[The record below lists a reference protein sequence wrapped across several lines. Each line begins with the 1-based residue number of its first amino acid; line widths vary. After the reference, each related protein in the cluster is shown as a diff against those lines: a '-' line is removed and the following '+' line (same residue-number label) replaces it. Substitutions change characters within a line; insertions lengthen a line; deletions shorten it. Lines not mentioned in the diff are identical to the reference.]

1 MDMNKTKTQLTALA
15 ALALVSSGM
24 LSSALAR
31 PLISAQSIIVNPI
44 DTALKVRVYTDRD
57 PSGNSTPGYN
67 VGDRIR
73 LFVQPNQN
81 AYVYLFNVD
90 PSGKVDLV
98 LPNRYSGGANFV
110 KANQTKVF
118 PASNDPFTFDISNDG
133 GYGVNK
139 VLALAS
145 KKQLNLNDIARFQS
159 QSSSSAG
166 GFAEVQITGEANLA
180 RALSIVVTPIPQ
192 DSWVSDTAFYT
203 VLGGTSSNNTPAPAP
218 QPAPSQGT
226 SYGSVN
232 IVTNVSGAEIFI
244 NDRRYGRAPTTVA
257 DLAPGTY
264 KVTVRARGFND
275 YTVTVTVQSTQTATV
290 TANFQ

>member
-1 MDMNKTKTQLTALA
+1 MNKTKTHLTALV
-15 ALALVSSGM
+15 ALALVSSGL
-24 LSSALAR
+24 LSSAMAR

-57 PSGNSTPGYN
+57 PSGSSTPGYN
-67 VGDRIR
+67 VGDKIR

-81 AYVYLFNVD
+81 AYIYLFNVD
-90 PSGKVDLV
+90 PNGEVAQLI
-98 LPNRYSGGANFV
+98 PNRYGGGANFV
-110 KANQTKVF
+110 KANQTKAF
-118 PASNDPFTFDISNDG
+118 PAAGDPFTFDIAAP
-133 GYGVNK
+133 YGVNK

-145 KKQLNLNDIARFQS
+145 KTALNLNDISRFQA
-159 QSSSSAG
+159 QSG
-166 GFAEVQITGEANLA
+166 TPTKFAEVQVSGEANLA

-203 VLGGTSSNNTPAPAP
+203 VLGGTSSNNTPAPVQP
-218 QPAPSQGT
+218 PAPSQGT

-232 IVTNVSGAEIFI
+232 IITNVTGAEIFI

>member
-1 MDMNKTKTQLTALA
+1 MKKNLTHLIGLST
-15 ALALVSSGM
+15 LALVSSA
-24 LSSALAR
+24 LTSAALAR

-44 DTALKVRVYTDRD
+44 ETALKVQVYTDRD
-57 PSGNSTPGYN
+57 PNGNSTPGYN

-73 LFVQPNQN
+73 LFVKPNQN
-81 AYVYLFNVD
+81 AYIYLFNVD

-98 LPNRYSGGANFV
+98 LPNKYSGGSNYV
-110 KANQTKVF
+110 KANQTKAF
-118 PASNDPFTFDISNDG
+118 PDSRDPFTFDISNEG

-145 KKQLNLNDIARFQS
+145 KKQLNINDIARFQS

-166 GFAEVQITGEANLA
+166 GFAEVRVTGEANLA

-203 VLGGTSSNNTPAPAP
+203 VLGGTSSNTTPPP
-218 QPAPSQGT
+218 QPAPGQGT

-232 IVTNVSGAEIFI
+232 IVTNFNGAEIFI

-264 KVTVRARGFND
+264 KVTVRARGFDD
-275 YTVTVTVQSTQTATV
+275 YTVTITVQSNQTASV

>member
-1 MDMNKTKTQLTALA
+1 MNKTKTHLTALA
-15 ALALVSSGM
+15 ALALVSSGL

-44 DTALKVRVYTDRD
+44 ETALKVRVYTDRD
-57 PSGNSTPGYN
+57 PSGSSTPGYN
-67 VGDRIR
+67 VGDKIR

-81 AYVYLFNVD
+81 AYIYLFNVD
-90 PSGKVDLV
+90 PSGKVDMV
-98 LPNRYSGGANFV
+98 LPNRYSGGQNYV
-110 KANQTKVF
+110 KANQVKAF
-118 PASNDPFTFDISNDG
+118 PASNDPFTFDIGNEG

-145 KKQLNLNDIARFQS
+145 KKPLNLNDIARFQT

-203 VLGGTSSNNTPAPAP
+203 VLGGTSSNNTPAP

-226 SYGSVN
+226 TYGSVN
-232 IVTNVSGAEIFI
+232 IVTNVTGAEIFI

>member
-1 MDMNKTKTQLTALA
+1 MNKTKTHLTALA
-15 ALALVSSGM
+15 ALALVSSGL

-44 DTALKVRVYTDRD
+44 ETALKVRVYTDRD
-57 PSGNSTPGYN
+57 PSGSSTPGYN
-67 VGDRIR
+67 VGDKIR

-81 AYVYLFNVD
+81 AYIYLFNVD
-90 PSGKVDLV
+90 PSGKVDMV
-98 LPNRYSGGANFV
+98 LPNRYSGGQNYV
-110 KANQTKVF
+110 KANQVKAF
-118 PASNDPFTFDISNDG
+118 PASNDPFTFDIGNEG

-145 KKQLNLNDIARFQS
+145 KKPLNLNDIARFQT

-166 GFAEVQITGEANLA
+166 GFAEVQVTGEANLA

-203 VLGGTSSNNTPAPAP
+203 VLGGTSSNNTPAPV

-232 IVTNVSGAEIFI
+232 IVTNVTGAEIFI

>member
-1 MDMNKTKTQLTALA
+1 MNKTKTQLTALA

-24 LSSALAR
+24 LSHALAR

-57 PSGNSTPGYN
+57 PSGSSTPGYN

-81 AYVYLFNVD
+81 AYIYLFNVD

-98 LPNRYSGGANFV
+98 LPNKYSGGANYV
-110 KANQTKVF
+110 KANQTKAF

-145 KKQLNLNDIARFQS
+145 KQQLNLNDIARFQT

-166 GFAEVQITGEANLA
+166 GFAEVQVTGEANLA

-203 VLGGTSSNNTPAPAP
+203 VLGGTSSNNTPAPV

-232 IVTNVSGAEIFI
+232 IVTNVTGAEIFI

>member
-1 MDMNKTKTQLTALA
+1 MNKTKTHLTALV
-15 ALALVSSGM
+15 ALALVSSGL
-24 LSSALAR
+24 LSSAMAR

-57 PSGNSTPGYN
+57 PSGSSTPGYN
-67 VGDRIR
+67 VGDKIR

-81 AYVYLFNVD
+81 AYIYLFNVD
-90 PSGKVDLV
+90 PNGEVAQLI
-98 LPNRYSGGANFV
+98 PNRYGGGANFV
-110 KANQTKVF
+110 KANQTKAF
-118 PASNDPFTFDISNDG
+118 PAAGDPFTFDIAAP
-133 GYGVNK
+133 YGVNK

-145 KKQLNLNDIARFQS
+145 KTALNLNDISRFQA
-159 QSSSSAG
+159 QSG
-166 GFAEVQITGEANLA
+166 TPTKFAEVQVSGEANLA

-203 VLGGTSSNNTPAPAP
+203 VLGGTSSNNTPAPLQP
-218 QPAPSQGT
+218 PAPSQGT

-232 IVTNVSGAEIFI
+232 IITNVTGAEIFI